1 MTFSWHLVWPTSQG
15 ALPLSRCQKI
25 GLRIV
30 CVIPLLE
37 SHCASVFC
45 DGINFDCVWLC
56 CFYIWKRE
64 GETERNNNKRSWC
77 LWIGHWFCCSWLYGP
92 LFLIKTGK
100 DMEACTAAQAKTV
113 EVDGV
118 CVDSRWQLKYLPW
131 GLRDGLGAAGL
142 LVIMTHPTECYY
154 LKTVLGWNDIVMGWD
169 FSHVFMALS
178 ALAQQLTSSFC
189 VLFCLPYNCFFSAPC
204 LFPCPSFSHS
214 SLFFLVSAYMHY
226 RDSLLCMH
234 RFLAEYAEICS
245 ITFFV
250 LPLTLK
256 KLMCVCTSFSA
267 PSTLTTEHM
276 ACLA

>member
-1 MTFSWHLVWPTSQG
+1 
-15 ALPLSRCQKI
+15 
-25 GLRIV
+25 
-30 CVIPLLE
+30 
-37 SHCASVFC
+37 
-45 DGINFDCVWLC
+45 
-56 CFYIWKRE
+56 
-64 GETERNNNKRSWC
+64 
-77 LWIGHWFCCSWLYGP
+77 
-92 LFLIKTGK
+92 
-100 DMEACTAAQAKTV
+100 MEACTAAQAKAV

-142 LVIMTHPTECYY
+142 GVIMTHPTECYY

-169 FSHVFMALS
+169 FCHVFMALA
-178 ALAQQLTSSFC
+178 ALAQQLTFSFC

-226 RDSLLCMH
+226 RDSFLCMH
-234 RFLAEYAEICS
+234 RFLAEYAEIWS

-256 KLMCVCTSFSA
+256 KLMRVCIASVHLPRLLLNTWPVWLRSWLELYNNEIPFSSTQAQVLMFCVSYRKQNSDTFSTRSIYAKTSVFLFC
-267 PSTLTTEHM
+267 STL
-276 ACLA
+276 